1 MLPLL
6 VKATAFLTSLNQV
19 IDLGTAVLGVQKR
32 KPTRQSRRV
41 TKPRQRKSPMEYQVT
56 GDELSKAF
64 ASAAYHLN
72 NPPKKKQMGIG
83 KVYTIGEALRFS
95 YGHDLRIVRS
105 ALALVAERLD
115 HKPASQWLI
124 EHGVPSPEVKGLN
137 GMTNVRIWKGIWLEK
152 LAAEF
157 KGDKTVYKFNYPF

>member
-41 TKPRQRKSPMEYQVT
+41 TKPRKRKTPMEYQVT
-56 GDELSKAF
+56 GDELSKAY

-72 NPPKKKQMGIG
+72 NPPKTKQAGVG
-83 KVYTIGEALRFS
+83 KIYTISEALRFS
-95 YGHDLRIVRS
+95 YGHDLRVVRS
-105 ALALVAERLD
+105 AIALVSERLEN
-115 HKPASQWLI
+115 KPASQWLI
-124 EHGVPSPEVKGLN
+124 ENGVPATEVKGLT
-137 GMTNVRIWKGIWLEK
+137 GMANVRIWKGIWLEK
-152 LAAEF
+152 LADEF
-157 KGDKTVYKFNYPF
+157 RGDMTVYKFNYPF